1 MPPALTVSLAP
12 NAGFD
17 WHSHDHHQLALATQ
31 GVLTMA
37 VDDTAWVLPRS
48 RALWIPAGIRHSVT
62 ADGETRMVSVYI
74 PPARCPLDWARPTVV
89 DAGGLLGELVVYLCR
104 TDLADAERQ
113 RGEAVLWDQMRPLPA
128 TALTLP
134 MPVDERTR
142 QVAEGILADVTDGR
156 ALDEWGRTVGS
167 SERTLARLFV
177 TETGLSFAWWRTTAR
192 LAAALRLIAAGMSA
206 SAVAYRV
213 GYATPSAFVA
223 AFRREIGTTPAEYFR
238 TH

>member
-17 WHSHDHHQLALATQ
+17 WHAHDHHQMALATS

-37 VDDTAWVLPRS
+37 VQDTAWVLPRS
-48 RALWIPAGIRHSVT
+48 RALWVPAGIRHSVT
-62 ADGETRMVSVYI
+62 ADGETCMVSVYV
-74 PPARCPLDWARPTVV
+74 PPGRCPIDWDRPTVV
-89 DAGGLLGELVVYLCR
+89 DAGGLLGELVVYLSR
-104 TDLADAERQ
+104 TDLADDRRRRA
-113 RGEAVLWDQMRPLPA
+113 EAVLWDQMHPLPA

-134 MPVDERTR
+134 MPADERAR
-142 QVAEGILADVTDGR
+142 HVAEEILADVVDAR
-156 ALDEWGRTVGS
+156 ALDEWGRTVGA

-177 TETGLSFAWWRTTAR
+177 TETGLSFARWRTTAR

-206 SAVAYRV
+206 SAVAHRV